1 MCPLVVDP
9 LDHAPPI
16 HIHPTTTTSDPPAP
30 DHNSPLPAFSLA
42 KHSPTM
48 KTSTELSP
56 LFTAV
61 TSPKHPLPP
70 APALSPQGSLSQQYA
85 PIGTLPQFDATPLN
99 KPSSQSSPSHGLTLP
114 EPDTA
119 PPVYDSSALLYSPIP
134 LFNPH
139 LLPQPH
145 PPYPLIHYLPHHL
158 DPTNEHGVGEA
169 SNSSPDKTVCRVVD
183 ELNVLHKRFP
193 EVCELSDSS
202 PARKT
207 KEHHLSEAE
216 KVLAQTFLNRPDFP
230 HYLLVTPPPE
240 DLWDIFAKTMATNKK
255 IFHVTP
261 SKLDFSNQFLLQ
273 LATPSQWTDSLV
285 RADTVSDIASSPTI
299 TYY

>member
-1 MCPLVVDP
+1 
-9 LDHAPPI
+9 
-16 HIHPTTTTSDPPAP
+16 
-30 DHNSPLPAFSLA
+30 
-42 KHSPTM
+42 M

-56 LFTAV
+56 FFTAV

-85 PIGTLPQFDATPLN
+85 PIGTLPQFDAIPLN

-119 PPVYDSSALLYSPIP
+119 PPVYYSSAFLYSPIP

-169 SNSSPDKTVCRVVD
+169 SDSSPNKTVCRVVD
-183 ELNVLHKRFP
+183 ELNAQTSVP

-207 KEHHLSEAE
+207 KEHHPSEAE

-273 LATPSQWTDSLV
+273 LATPPQWTDSLHMAV
-285 RADTVSDIASSPTI
+285 LMHMLDMHHKDVLQMENATFMPPTL
-299 TYY
+299 TSLVQSKDR

>member
-1 MCPLVVDP
+1 MTPLVVDP

-16 HIHPTTTTSDPPAP
+16 HVHPTTTTSDPPAP

-42 KHSPTM
+42 QNSPTM

-70 APALSPQGSLSQQYA
+70 AHALSHQGSLSQQYA

-119 PPVYDSSALLYSPIP
+119 PPVYDSSTLLYSQFHY
-134 LFNPH
+134 LTPH

-145 PPYPLIHYLPHHL
+145 PPYSLIHYLPHHL
-158 DPTNEHGVGEA
+158 V
-169 SNSSPDKTVCRVVD
+169 
-183 ELNVLHKRFP
+183 
-193 EVCELSDSS
+193 
-202 PARKT
+202 
-207 KEHHLSEAE
+207 
-216 KVLAQTFLNRPDFP
+216 
-230 HYLLVTPPPE
+230 
-240 DLWDIFAKTMATNKK
+240 
-255 IFHVTP
+255 
-261 SKLDFSNQFLLQ
+261 
-273 LATPSQWTDSLV
+273 
-285 RADTVSDIASSPTI
+285 
-299 TYY
+299 

>member
-1 MCPLVVDP
+1 MCPVVVDP

-70 APALSPQGSLSQQYA
+70 AHALSPQGSLSQQYA

-99 KPSSQSSPSHGLTLP
+99 KPSSQSSPSHSLTLP

-119 PPVYDSSALLYSPIP
+119 PPVYDSSALLI
-134 LFNPH
+134 
-139 LLPQPH
+139 Q
-145 PPYPLIHYLPHHL
+145 
-158 DPTNEHGVGEA
+158 PTNTEWEKLVIHHQ
-169 SNSSPDKTVCRVVD
+169 TRQ
-183 ELNVLHKRFP
+183 HKRFP

-207 KEHHLSEAE
+207 KEHHPSEAE

-240 DLWDIFAKTMATNKK
+240 DL
-255 IFHVTP
+255 
-261 SKLDFSNQFLLQ
+261 
-273 LATPSQWTDSLV
+273 
-285 RADTVSDIASSPTI
+285 
-299 TYY
+299 